1 LANTADRNR
10 FRTKNRVKNDFAG
23 GLEKYRQEF
32 AGDLGLDPKKIK
44 KPVVQTETNIKPSK

>member
-1 LANTADRNR
+1 MANTADRNR